1 MRPAVILVL
10 IITAASWNVKGQEYN
25 IMFYNVENLF
35 DTVDDTLTD
44 DDEFQPEGERR
55 WTNYRYWQKIDAL
68 ARVIAASG
76 GWNLPVMAG
85 VCEVENAD
93 VVADLAYRSVL
104 EGAGYGF
111 VHRESPDRRG
121 IDIAL
126 LYRRAD
132 VKIIMSGSWIPES
145 GPGET
150 FDSRN
155 LLYVKSLLGN
165 DTLHLIMC
173 HWPSRRGG
181 TMAAEPVRKEMAM
194 LVRTKVDS
202 LQRASGNRAPVI
214 VMGDFN
220 AVSGEPVT
228 EIMTDGGSLVNL
240 TNALSSAG
248 KGSYRYQGNWEM
260 IDQVF
265 VSPVMC
271 DSAGYFITGPEEFSV
286 VDLPFLLK
294 DDPDYPGKKPRP
306 TYGGFTYEGGY
317 SDHLPVMITIK
328 HRTTVIPE

>member
-1 MRPAVILVL
+1 MRPAVILFL
-10 IITAASWNVKGQEYN
+10 IIAAVCLKVKGQEYN

-35 DTVDDTLTD
+35 DTVDDTLTA
-44 DDEFQPEGERR
+44 DDEFLPGGERR
-55 WTNYRYWQKIDAL
+55 WTNRRYWQKIDAL

-85 VCEVENAD
+85 LCEVENGD

-104 EGAGYGF
+104 ETAGYGF

-132 VKIIMSGSWIPES
+132 VKIISSSSWIPES
-145 GPGET
+145 YPGET

-173 HWPSRRGG
+173 HLPSRRGG
-181 TMAAEPVRKEMAM
+181 TMAAEPVRKRMAM

-202 LQRASGNRAPVI
+202 LQRASGSRAPVI
-214 VMGDFN
+214 VLGDFN

-228 EIMTDGGSLVNL
+228 EIMTDGGRLVNM
-240 TNALSSAG
+240 TDALSSAG
-248 KGSYRYQGNWEM
+248 KGSYRYQGDWEM

-271 DSAGYFITGPEEFSV
+271 DSAENFVTGPERFSV

-317 SDHLPVMITIK
+317 SDHLPVMITIA
-328 HRTTVIPE
+328 HRITVIPE

>member
-1 MRPAVILVL
+1 MKVAAVIL
-10 IITAASWNVKGQEYN
+10 IMMTAATSTVKGQEYN

-35 DTVDDTLTD
+35 DTRDDTLTA
-44 DDEFQPEGERR
+44 DDEFLPGGDRR
-55 WTNYRYWQKIDAL
+55 WTNKRYWQKIDAL

-85 VCEVENAD
+85 LCEVENAD
-93 VVADLAYRSVL
+93 VVGDLAYRSLL

-111 VHRESPDRRG
+111 IHRESPDSRG
-121 IDIAL
+121 IDLAL

-132 VKIIMSGSWIPES
+132 VQIADTRSWVPEPDSGES
-145 GPGET
+145 FT
-150 FDSRN
+150 SRN
-155 LLYVKSLLGN
+155 LLYVKSLFGN

-181 TMAAEPVRKEMAM
+181 TLAAEHVRKRMAM

-202 LQRASGNRAPVI
+202 LQRATGNRAPVI

-220 AVSGEPVT
+220 AVSGEPST
-228 EIMTDGGSLVNL
+228 EILTDGGDLLNMSD
-240 TNALSSAG
+240 ALSASG
-248 KGSYRYQGNWEM
+248 KGSYRYQGEWEM

-271 DSAGYFITGPEEFSV
+271 DSTGHFVTGPGEFIV

-294 DDPDYPGKKPRP
+294 DDPDYPGKKPHP
-306 TYGGFTYEGGY
+306 TYGGFRYEAGY
-317 SDHLPVMITIK
+317 SDHLPVMITVT
-328 HRTTVIPE
+328 HRSPVSRE